1 MKNKICKPMYD
12 PKQNKWVCSACK
24 VVMPS
29 VAQIRECNDIMNL
42 FGGLF
47 KNKVK

>member
-24 VVMPS
+24 VVMSS
-29 VAQIRECNDIMNL
+29 VVEIRECNDVTNL

-47 KNKVK
+47 KKVK